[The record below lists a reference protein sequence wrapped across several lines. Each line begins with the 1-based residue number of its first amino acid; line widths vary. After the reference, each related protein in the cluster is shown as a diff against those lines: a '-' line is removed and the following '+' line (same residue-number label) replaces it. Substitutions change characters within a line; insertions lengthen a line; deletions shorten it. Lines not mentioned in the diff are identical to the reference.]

1 MSTDPMGLYR
11 AQILELE
18 EHIRMLPRRLEYCV
32 DKFMAISAYLLVTLV
47 GNLWGLFLSKVLQLH
62 PPRFNFSSK
71 LPSPEVTHF
80 KFRRKRWP
88 WSRPQEFHRFSDL
101 PTELRLHIW
110 REIFPPAGAFLL
122 DGRIQSFD
130 RLDPVHFWLP
140 ENREPPV
147 TLYINSESRK
157 ETRRH
162 YRLTLNN
169 SRHDVIL
176 QIIQISYSMSMIM
189 RRKPIWFNP
198 RKDVGF
204 LHIQHFISAD
214 FYNFAVKPVKGMDRR
229 SATFR
234 TLALVETEW
243 IRGTEGIWDADLKK
257 PRAKGLRRFP
267 FLEEIWLV
275 GEGGLREDVD
285 KEGQIYH
292 AQRRKENLEE
302 MKRGL
307 NLCFEWENRESLRC
321 RVPNVVLFEDMEA
334 AVGMIPGGGFL
345 AQETSLV
352 RER

>member
-11 AQILELE
+11 AQILGLE
-18 EHIRMLPRRLEYCV
+18 EHIRIPPRRLQYCV
-32 DKFMAISAYLLVTLV
+32 DKFMAIFAYLLVTLV
-47 GNLWGLFLSKVLQLH
+47 GNLWGLFFSKVLQL
-62 PPRFNFSSK
+62 RFNFLSK
-71 LPSPEVTHF
+71 LPSLEVTHF

-88 WSRPQEFHRFSDL
+88 WSPPQEFHRFSDL
-101 PTELRLHIW
+101 PTELRLLIW

-147 TLYINSESRK
+147 TLYINSESRE

-162 YRLTLNN
+162 YRLAFKHP
-169 SRHDVIL
+169 RHDVIL
-176 QIIQISYSMSMIM
+176 QMSHSMSMRV
-189 RRKPIWFNP
+189 RRKPIWFDL
-198 RKDVGF
+198 RKDVVF
-204 LHIQHFISAD
+204 LHIWHFISGD
-214 FYNFAVKPVKGMDRR
+214 FYDFAVKPVKGMDRR

-234 TLALVETEW
+234 TLALVEIEW
-243 IRGTEGIWDADLKK
+243 IRGTEGIWDTDLKK

-267 FLEEIWLV
+267 VLEEIWLV
-275 GEGGLREDVD
+275 GEGDSWKDMD

-302 MKRGL
+302 MKRDL
-307 NLCFEWENRESLRC
+307 NLCFEWENKKSLRC
-321 RVPNVVLFEDMEA
+321 RVPNIVLFEDMEA